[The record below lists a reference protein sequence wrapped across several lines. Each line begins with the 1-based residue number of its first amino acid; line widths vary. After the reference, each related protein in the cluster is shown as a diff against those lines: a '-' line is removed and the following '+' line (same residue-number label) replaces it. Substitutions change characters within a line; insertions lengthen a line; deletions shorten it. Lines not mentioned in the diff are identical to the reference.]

1 MQTGGIILSK
11 FAQIYGVERTV
22 VSMNKESNFRA
33 HFHVGCVPEEKSCLQ
48 INAISVRFI
57 AN

>member
-22 VSMNKESNFRA
+22 VSMNKEHNFRA

-48 INAISVRFI
+48 INAIYVRVI